1 MKIVSRTLIFAT
13 FFGNCIII
21 GLLLTALV
29 SNSWIYSTAHPKTIS
44 TSKKQIGTIE
54 FGLFN
59 GYKSFD
65 HGYGVRKHDI
75 DVIESLKL
83 EPEFMSYWLWLFTAL
98 GAGFSLFSS
107 AVSAVAS
114 VIGTI
119 KKKAKIYLLVV
130 SNIASGV
137 GQIISFVC
145 WMIQFFQYLTHNTLM
160 TIDKDVWTTTDTSGF
175 GYSFYFIIIA
185 FLIVLVNIFLLTS
198 AIRIERQH
206 RKNLDDEN
214 CMEKDG
220 NSIMLY

>member
-29 SNSWIYSTAHPKTIS
+29 SNSWIYSTAHPKTKI
-44 TSKKQIGTIE
+44 TSNNQIGTIE

-65 HGYGVRKHDI
+65 HGYGVRKTYI
-75 DVIESLKL
+75 DVIENLKL
-83 EPEFMSYWLWLFTAL
+83 EPEFMSYWLWLFTGKKVQLKNSENINFILFSIIALTAL

-119 KKKAKIYLLVV
+119 KKKGKIYLLVV
-130 SNIASGV
+130 SNIASGT
-137 GQIISFVC
+137 GQIISFIC
-145 WMIQFFQYLTHNTLM
+145 WMIQFFQYLTNNTLM
-160 TIDKDVWTTTDTSGF
+160 VTDMDKWTTNDNTRF

-185 FLIVLVNIFLLTS
+185 FLIVIVNIFLLTS
-198 AIRIERQH
+198 
-206 RKNLDDEN
+206 
-214 CMEKDG
+214 G
-220 NSIMLY
+220 T